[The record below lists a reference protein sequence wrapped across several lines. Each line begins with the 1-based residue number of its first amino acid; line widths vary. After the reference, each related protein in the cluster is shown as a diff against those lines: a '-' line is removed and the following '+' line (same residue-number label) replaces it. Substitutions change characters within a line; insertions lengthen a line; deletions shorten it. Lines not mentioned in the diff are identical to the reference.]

1 MGLKTSCA
9 APFLARRRVG
19 VPGRGGGAARLT
31 PVASYFKQRRKHV
44 EIPRLRARS
53 ARGGEQTVNRVALAE
68 LTPDLASYLGRAAY
82 LQLSIFE
89 VAARAVMTAPDVR
102 GKNALSNVARLSLV
116 KYDGLVRELE
126 RSGHDPAAT
135 MEPFRREI
143 DTFQLQ
149 TRGGDWHEDLVTS
162 YVTAGLLDDFFVRL
176 AEGLAQEQAS
186 RIGELLHGD
195 TASDLIG
202 AELRAAI
209 DANPRLAS
217 RLAMWGRR
225 LVGDTLLIAR
235 SALAVP
241 ENTAPDEARLEPVFT
256 ELITAHTRRMD
267 ALGLTA

>member
-1 MGLKTSCA
+1 MR
-9 APFLARRRVG
+9 P
-19 VPGRGGGAARLT
+19 
-31 PVASYFKQRRKHV
+31 
-44 EIPRLRARS
+44 RS
-53 ARGGEQTVNRVALAE
+53 ARSNDEIVNRVALGE

-89 VAARAVMTAPDVR
+89 TAARAVSTAPDTR
-102 GKNALSNVARLSLV
+102 GKNALSRVAQLSLE
-116 KYDGLVRELE
+116 KYEGLIAELK
-126 RSGHDPAAT
+126 RSGHEPTST

-143 DTFQLQ
+143 DEFQRLAL
-149 TRGGDWHEDLVTS
+149 GGDWYENLVTS

-176 AEGLAQEQAS
+176 AGGLSDEQS
-186 RIGELLHGD
+186 RRIGILLKPD
-195 TASDLIG
+195 TGSEFIVE
-202 AELRAAI
+202 ELRAAI